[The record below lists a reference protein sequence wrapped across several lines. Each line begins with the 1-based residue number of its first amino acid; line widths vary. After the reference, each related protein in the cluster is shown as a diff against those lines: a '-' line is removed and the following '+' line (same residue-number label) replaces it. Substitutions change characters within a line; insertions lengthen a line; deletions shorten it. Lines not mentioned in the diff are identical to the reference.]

1 MMVYFMQ
8 RWIFGP
14 LIPAL
19 MADFHVDR
27 TALGLVGSAS
37 MWGYMFTPIVA
48 GLVSDRFGRKYAI
61 LTGIF
66 GFSVLT
72 AVCGLLHSTSQLFIG
87 RFLTGMVEAFY
98 FIPLLALVLELFP
111 ERPGFFLTFLTSGSS
126 LGWFIG
132 PALAG
137 WLLDLTG
144 SWRMPFLA
152 TGVLGLVIGFLLLSF
167 WPEQKRKF
175 QSSTGFDRSILNSS
189 SLVMLLFLSFTAA
202 FEIAAEFGFGMW
214 FPVFLKTELGST
226 ATMAGVIAGLWG
238 AGQCAGRPVL
248 GWASDKLGYRLVGV
262 TGAGILVICLVLVLS
277 LGGPWVKG
285 LLTFT
290 AGFTGAAVMGS
301 LWTFT
306 GLVFPTNRG
315 LALGL
320 ITTFAYVTGSF
331 SPLGIGYIGDHHSVS
346 TGLWVIAIPCSF
358 LAGCSF
364 LSTALLKPP
373 KGGHVYSQSEKDAAP

>member
-1 MMVYFMQ
+1 MMIYFMQ

-19 MADFHVDR
+19 IADFHTDR

-66 GFSVLT
+66 GLSALT
-72 AVCGLLHSTSQLFIG
+72 AVCGLAHSIPQLFVG
-87 RFLTGMVEAFY
+87 RFFTGMVEAFY

-144 SWRMPFLA
+144 SWRIPFLA
-152 TGVLGLVIGFLLLSF
+152 TGILGIGIAFLLLSF
-167 WPEQKRKF
+167 WPKQERKI
-175 QSSTGFDRSILNSS
+175 QSGAVFDRSILKPS
-189 SLVMLLFLSFTAA
+189 SLIMLLILSFTAA

-214 FPVFLKTELGST
+214 FPVFLKTELGLT
-226 ATMAGVIAGLWG
+226 ATAAGIIAGLWG
-238 AGQCAGRPVL
+238 AGQCAGRPIL

-262 TGAGILVICLVLVLS
+262 TGAGILTVCLILVLS
-277 LGGPWVKG
+277 AGGLWIRG
-285 LLTFT
+285 LLTFS
-290 AGFTGAAVMGS
+290 AGFIGAAVMGS

-306 GLVFPTNRG
+306 GLVFPTSRG

-331 SPLGIGYIGDHHSVS
+331 SPLGIGYIGDRYSVS
-346 TGLWVIAIPCSF
+346 TGLWVITVPCAF

-364 LSTALLKPP
+364 LSTVFLK
-373 KGGHVYSQSEKDAAP
+373 GQKDRIV